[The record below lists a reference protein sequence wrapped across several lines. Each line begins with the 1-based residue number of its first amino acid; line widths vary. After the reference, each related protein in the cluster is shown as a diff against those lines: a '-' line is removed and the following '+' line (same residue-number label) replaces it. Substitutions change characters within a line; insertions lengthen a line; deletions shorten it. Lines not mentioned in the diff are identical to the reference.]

1 MSWVYLYK
9 DNLLSFQKALHLF
22 PSLRLVFPLI
32 HFFKRVTFNRNV
44 PWQSNSP
51 FLQISTYYSIL
62 RAPPDLC
69 LLSSAPPVLQ
79 SLGVLWDK
87 WICFLLF
94 FCWPLKFNRLPHFTL
109 VYYSFICFLFS
120 YIVIWS
126 FACTVEWLKIVR
138 V

>member
-1 MSWVYLYK
+1 MMILKIHFFFIYCLEYIYVKKTYSVFSKHFTY
-9 DNLLSFQKALHLF
+9 S
-22 PSLRLVFPLI
+22 PLRLVFPLVQ
-32 HFFKRVTFNRNV
+32 FFKRVTFNRNV
-44 PWQSNSP
+44 PWQSNCP

-79 SLGVLWDK
+79 SLGVWWDK

-94 FCWPLKFNRLPHFTL
+94 FCGPLKFNRLPHFTL

-120 YIVIWS
+120 YVW
-126 FACTVEWLKIVR
+126 
-138 V
+138 